1 MKPSVIRRS
10 VDVLKSLGIAFLL
23 TTILLLIMTALLTF
37 TSLKEDKIPLI
48 NTVIMIFSIV
58 IGSISLAFK
67 VDEKGW
73 LNGGLIGI
81 LYFLMLLLI
90 NFLFIKPFIFDI
102 YTIGKLF
109 ICLISGAIGG
119 MIGVNIK

>member
-1 MKPSVIRRS
+1 MKTSALKRCA
-10 VDVLKSLGIAFLL
+10 DVLKSLGVAFLL
-23 TTILLLIMTALLTF
+23 TLVLLSIVTALLTF
-37 TSLKEDKIPLI
+37 TSLKEDRIPLI
-48 NTVIMIFSIV
+48 NTIVMILSIV
-58 IGSISLAFK
+58 IGSISLALK

-81 LYFLMLLLI
+81 LYFLILILI

-109 ICLISGAIGG
+109 ICLVSGVIGG

>member
-1 MKPSVIRRS
+1 MKTSVLRRGA
-10 VDVLKSLGIAFLL
+10 DVLKSLGLAFLL
-23 TTILLLIMTALLTF
+23 TVILLMILAALLTF
-37 TSLKEDKIPLI
+37 TPLKEDRIPLI
-48 NTVIMIFSIV
+48 NTIIMILSIV

-67 VDEKGW
+67 VEERGW

-81 LYFLMLLLI
+81 LYFLILILI

-102 YTIGKLF
+102 YTVGKLF
-109 ICLISGAIGG
+109 ICLISGVIGG

>member
-1 MKPSVIRRS
+1 MKTSIVKRS
-10 VDVLKSLGIAFLL
+10 GDILKSLAVAVLL
-23 TTILLLIMTALLTF
+23 TVILLLILTALLTF
-37 TSLKEDKIPLI
+37 TSLKEDRIPLI
-48 NTVIMIFSIV
+48 NTVIMILSIV

-67 VDEKGW
+67 VEEKGW

-81 LYFLMLLLI
+81 LYFLVVLLI

-102 YTIGKLF
+102 YTIGKLL
-109 ICLISGAIGG
+109 ICTVAGVIGG